1 MDTKPTNAE
10 LAVLAIR
17 QWMIDLG
24 VDGHTEVFD
33 FENRQF
39 MLVDNGW
46 YNKKRVY
53 NVVIHVSVQNN
64 KFWIEQDHTTEGFA
78 SYLERLGVPKS
89 QIVLGFY
96 PLEHRQHTEYA
107 AM

>member
-1 MDTKPTNAE
+1 MDTQPTNPE
-10 LAVLAIR
+10 LAITAIR
-17 QWMIDLG
+17 QWRTDLG

-33 FENRQF
+33 FEHQQF

-46 YNKKRVY
+46 YGKKRIY
-53 NVVIHVSVQNN
+53 SVVIHIAIRNN
-64 KFWIEQDHTTEGFA
+64 KFWIEQDRTEEGIA
-78 SYLERLGVPKS
+78 VYLERLGVPKS

-107 AM
+107 AL